1 MRYVTILVMFIISL
15 CIGFGAIVG
24 AGYTISD
31 RTKPDFDE
39 SVVSE
44 HSHPHEHNDIKAAFL
59 AGFVAADEKDAV
71 IAEELANLDARIQ
84 VMFEV
89 NSAALAKLEAST
101 AELEASVANLVDSMD
116 KHEKQLDAFERWLQ
130 DIDSRV
136 GGEKG

>member
-1 MRYVTILVMFIISL
+1 MRWLVPFATWIAVLLVVLGMGYIINEHAKTDL
-15 CIGFGAIVG
+15 
-24 AGYTISD
+24 
-31 RTKPDFDE
+31 DE
-39 SVVSE
+39 PAVSE

-59 AGFVAADEKDAV
+59 AGFVAVDEKDAV